1 MKILVAAVF
10 LASSL
15 LFAQRSAAWSIAVET
30 PYDTQSSNSGNAST
44 PTQCS
49 AHAADLDRLKAGIV
63 RGDPESMKQAAYK
76 DDQEMMPYL
85 REQLKGPDKHR
96 GSPAYTAS
104 MALAKM
110 GDRDQIKQIACDLL
124 GDDQSQLDA
133 LYKLSWVGGYSS
145 ISLLHNL
152 LFPTPENEKIID
164 RITLRQRATVV
175 LGEILPT
182 LSVSPGVKIGIP
194 PTEEQYREWRGWLS
208 QHKAELINL
217 LPSEQVV
224 GESSEC
230 LGTKAFQSP
239 KLEFFLRSSKRNY
252 APGEPIF
259 LILEIRNRDNVSA
272 QVPFGCCEQHITV
285 SGPGLPDPSLR
296 NRDSNETEIQVCT
309 CPVVFTKVLPG
320 KKYRERLLLNKPTGD
335 EWFSGRLLVEHYA
348 LKHSGTYK
356 VKIAREVGG
365 QDSAGGGLYAELDVN
380 VIEATSK

>member
-1 MKILVAAVF
+1 
-10 LASSL
+10 
-15 LFAQRSAAWSIAVET
+15 
-30 PYDTQSSNSGNAST
+30 
-44 PTQCS
+44 
-49 AHAADLDRLKAGIV
+49 
-63 RGDPESMKQAAYK
+63 
-76 DDQEMMPYL
+76 
-85 REQLKGPDKHR
+85 
-96 GSPAYTAS
+96 

-194 PTEEQYREWRGWLS
+194 PTEQQYREWRGWLS

-239 KLEFFLRSSKRNY
+239 KLEFFLRSSKSKRNY
-252 APGEPIF
+252 ALGEPIF
-259 LILEIRNRDNVSA
+259 LILEIRNRD
-272 QVPFGCCEQHITV
+272 
-285 SGPGLPDPSLR
+285 
-296 NRDSNETEIQVCT
+296 
-309 CPVVFTKVLPG
+309 
-320 KKYRERLLLNKPTGD
+320 
-335 EWFSGRLLVEHYA
+335 
-348 LKHSGTYK
+348 
-356 VKIAREVGG
+356 
-365 QDSAGGGLYAELDVN
+365 
-380 VIEATSK
+380 